1 MRKTIAILI
10 GFFLVGMLGVFVGA
24 KLVGKDAGKAAYVV
38 LDSPK
43 PGKSGASVS
52 ASGGIGPAVAG
63 ESAMTKVARKI
74 GPAVVNID
82 TIVYEDR
89 FGFGDFVPEAFRR
102 FFEPMPRAGQGSG
115 VIIDNAKGYVLTNY
129 HVVKDASSIQV
140 TLLDRQTF
148 KAGVVGGHAPSDI
161 AVLKIDGKNL
171 PKADFASDMDPQ
183 VGSWVVAIGNPFGF
197 QNTVT
202 VGVVSATSRSL
213 KAPDGTE
220 LEDMIQTDAAINPG
234 NSGGPLCDLDGRI
247 VGVNTAIIPY
257 GQGIGF
263 AISARS
269 IRPILEELE
278 KYGRVRRPWTGLYFD
293 DVSGSIAK
301 YLGLDSPRGALVV
314 EVVAGSPGERSGLSP
329 GDVVLGI
336 EGRQISEVGVALSI
350 LRRALVGQK
359 LDMSVWRNKK
369 KISLTFVMEEA
380 PQRRSR

>member
-1 MRKTIAILI
+1 
-10 GFFLVGMLGVFVGA
+10 
-24 KLVGKDAGKAAYVV
+24 
-38 LDSPK
+38 
-43 PGKSGASVS
+43 
-52 ASGGIGPAVAG
+52 
-63 ESAMTKVARKI
+63 
-74 GPAVVNID
+74 
-82 TIVYEDR
+82 
-89 FGFGDFVPEAFRR
+89 
-102 FFEPMPRAGQGSG
+102 
-115 VIIDNAKGYVLTNY
+115 VLTTY
-129 HVVKDASSIQV
+129 HVVKNASSIQI

-148 KAGVVGGHAPSDI
+148 KAKVIGAHAPSDI

-171 PKADFASDMDPQ
+171 PQADFASDLDTQ

-202 VGVVSATSRSL
+202 VGVASATGRSL

-234 NSGGPLCDLDGRI
+234 NSGGPLCDLNGRI
-247 VGVNTAIIPY
+247 IGINTAIIPY

-301 YLGLDSPRGALVV
+301 YLGLDSPHGALVI
-314 EVVAGSPGERSGLSP
+314 EITTGSPGERSGLSP
-329 GDVVLGI
+329 GDVILKI
-336 EGRQISEVGVALSI
+336 DGRQIGNVDTALSI

-359 LDMSVWRNKK
+359 LNLSVWRNKK
-369 KISLTFVMEEA
+369 EIQLTFVMEEA
-380 PQRRSR
+380 PQRGGR